1 MTRPPTVSVVI
12 PCYNQPLAFLRECL
26 ESVQG
31 QTFED
36 WEAIVVDDA
45 STSRHAEEMAT
56 ELGDPR
62 MRVLRHAENRGE
74 GAARNTGISAAESHL
89 IASLDA
95 DDRWAPDYL
104 AASLDALGRQPDAN
118 WVLTDRQL
126 FGASDGTLRY
136 PDPLPPPCPVH
147 FNAGSHGVIRK
158 ELWEKVGGYAED
170 AFLTGGVDF
179 DFWLSSVERGARVI
193 HVPRLLYWY
202 RTHDASA
209 SATSLPYDTY
219 LINDELWRRHGS
231 LFDSITG
238 CPRCTSERRSAIFRA
253 NGYRTSAQAWLGR
266 GERWRAIRLA
276 ARAVSLDPAE
286 SKNVKELARA
296 VIPRS
301 ALMAVRRTKARIRG
315 TQSAGKNRA

>member
-1 MTRPPTVSVVI
+1 MTRPPSVSVVI
-12 PCYNQPLAFLRECL
+12 PCYNQPATFLRECL

-45 STSRHAEEMAT
+45 STARHAEEVVT

-62 MRVLRHAENRGE
+62 MRVLRHAANRGE
-74 GAARNTGISAAESHL
+74 GAARNTGIAAAGSQL

-95 DDRWAPDYL
+95 DDRWALDYL
-104 AASLDALGRQPDAN
+104 AATLDALGRQPDAN
-118 WVLTDRQL
+118 WVLTDSQL
-126 FGASDGTLRY
+126 FGAGDGTLRF
-136 PDPLPPPCPVH
+136 PDPLPPPCPLH
-147 FNAGSHGVIRK
+147 FNAGSHGLIRK
-158 ELWEKVGGYAED
+158 ELWGKVGGFAED

-193 HVPRLLYWY
+193 HVPRDLYWY
-202 RTHDASA
+202 RTHEASA

-219 LINDELWRRHGS
+219 LINDEIWRRHGT

-238 CPRCTSERRSAIFRA
+238 CPRCTSERRGAIFRA

-286 SKNVKELARA
+286 PKNARQLARA
-296 VIPRS
+296 IMPVP
-301 ALMAVRRTKARIRG
+301 ALMALRWCKARIRA